1 MAKTQT
7 FGDKLKKGKVIDFI
21 PVKVIKWY
29 KDDNRDSV
37 RSLERFVR
45 IKDLSELDKIDVNK

>member
-7 FGDKLKKGKVIDFI
+7 FGDKLKKSKVIDFI

-29 KDDNRDSV
+29 KDDNRETV

-45 IKDLSELDKIDVNK
+45 IKDLSELDKIDVTK